1 MATNEVTTLRNAIV
15 TILQADATMRTLAG
29 RTSGFVVLARSIA
42 TATRPVVA
50 YQTGSSVR
58 IGGNGHKRELF
69 VLLEAY
75 ATGNGAQ
82 DKVEALTR
90 RAREALTKAAF
101 TAAGA
106 STIDVTH
113 IERGVEALNEDGS
126 LSQDARHDLELLVE
140 LTAPS

>member
-15 TILQADATMRTLAG
+15 AILQADSAMRVLAG
-29 RTSGFVVLARSIA
+29 RTSGFVVLARSVS
-42 TATRPVVA
+42 TALRPVVA

-58 IGGNGHKRELF
+58 IGGNGHKREVF

-75 ATGNGAQ
+75 AVGNGAQ
-82 DKVEALTR
+82 DKAEALTR

-101 TAAGA
+101 TAQGA
-106 STIDVTH
+106 SVIEVTH
-113 IERGVEALNEDGS
+113 TERGVEALNEDGS

-140 LTAPS
+140 LEAPL

>member
-29 RTSGFVVLARSIA
+29 RTSGFVVLAKSIA

-50 YQTGSSVR
+50 YQTGSNIR

-75 ATGNGAQ
+75 ATGNGSQ

-90 RAREALTKAAF
+90 RAREVLKKAAF
-101 TAAGA
+101 TSAGA
-106 STIDVTH
+106 SVIEVRH
-113 IERGVEALNEDGS
+113 VERGVEAVNEDGTVT
-126 LSQDARHDLELLVE
+126 QDARHDLELLVE
-140 LTAPS
+140 LAAPQ